1 MLNKNKNK
9 IMSAHKEYE
18 FLKANGVLLEVFP
31 ELSGDW
37 LEDEKTFTER
47 WELNVDVF
55 NNLDVIIEDD
65 DEE

>member
-1 MLNKNKNK
+1 
-9 IMSAHKEYE
+9 MSANKEYE

>member
-47 WELNVDVF
+47 WELNVDIF

>member
-1 MLNKNKNK
+1 
-9 IMSAHKEYE
+9 MSAHKEYE
-18 FLKANGVLLEVFP
+18 FLKANGVLLELFP

>member
-1 MLNKNKNK
+1 
-9 IMSAHKEYE
+9 MSAHKEYE

-65 DEE
+65 DEEQY

>member
-1 MLNKNKNK
+1 
-9 IMSAHKEYE
+9 MSAHKEYE

>member
-1 MLNKNKNK
+1 
-9 IMSAHKEYE
+9 MSAHKEYE

-55 NNLDVIIEDD
+55 NNLDIIID

>member
-1 MLNKNKNK
+1 
-9 IMSAHKEYE
+9 MSAHKEYE

-47 WELNVDVF
+47 WELNVDIF